1 MTDNS
6 FFREVNEDLRSQR
19 LRDFWTRFGWM
30 IITAVVVIVAGT
42 AAWRGWDYWQS
53 RQAAAAGD
61 QFLQAMTLA
70 DQGDTEGALAAFQNL
85 AETGHGSYPALARM
99 RAATLQAEAGEH
111 RAAIEAFRALGEDE
125 GVPVALREASRIRA
139 AYLLVDHG
147 SYDDVAAVVTTMTG
161 EDHPMRHSA
170 REALGL
176 AAWKAGE
183 TDTARQ
189 HFDAL
194 VADEAAPAGAVGRAE
209 VLLDLIAA
217 GAPAAQLP
225 AAEGETP
232 PAAPAT
238 EAPGAPL
245 LLDDIAPGLAP
256 APMPEDGTMEGDAP
270 AAVAPEA
277 GEPSV
282 EEATPDGPAT
292 TETPATGDGPVEPA
306 PTPPV
311 N

>member
-19 LRDFWTRFGWM
+19 LQDFWARFGWM

-70 DQGDTEGALAAFQNL
+70 DQGDTEDALAAFQEL
-85 AETGHGSYPALARM
+85 AENGHGSYPALARM
-99 RAATLQAEAGEH
+99 RAATLQAEAGDH
-111 RAAIEAFRALGEDE
+111 RAAIDAFRMLGDDN

-147 SYDDVAAVVTTMTG
+147 SYDDVAAVVTTMIG

-183 TDTARQ
+183 TETAQQ
-189 HFDAL
+189 HLDAL

-217 GAPAAQLP
+217 GAPAAEP
-225 AAEGETP
+225 PTAEGEAA

-238 EAPGAPL
+238 EAPDTPIM
-245 LLDDIAPGLAP
+245 LDEIAPGLAP
-256 APMPEDGTMEGDAP
+256 APMPEEGAAEGDQPESAAP
-270 AAVAPEA
+270 GA
-277 GEPSV
+277 GGLPA
-282 EEATPDGPAT
+282 EEATPEDPSPAEPADSALEPAT
-292 TETPATGDGPVEPA
+292 PEPA
-306 PTPPV
+306 APA